1 MYSEYVI
8 YINNKPM
15 FTRPTF
21 EEASEL
27 LEKIASVGE
36 TKRLVDQN
44 AYSIKKREG
53 GTILYADNN
62 KDCISRSRV
71 LSFIDSVAN
80 SGRGKAMSLEHI
92 RKYVEK
98 MESVAE
104 ESR

>member
-8 YINNKPM
+8 CVNNKPM

-27 LEKIASVGE
+27 LEKIASVGK
-36 TKRLVDQN
+36 TKRLTDHN
-44 AYSIKKREG
+44 AYSIKKIDNG
-53 GTILYADNN
+53 AILFADDSN
-62 KDCISRSRV
+62 DCISRTKV
-71 LSFIDSVAN
+71 LDYIDSVSN
-80 SGRGKAMSLEHI
+80 SGRGKTMSLEHI

-98 MESVAE
+98 MESVIE